1 METVVCGYR
10 GCQVTW
16 WRPYKKNT
24 LLKLYLG
31 VARPKY
37 DTLDFLMLYI
47 FLCLFPIS
55 IWFWSCQRYWA
66 MTSSLKMGRP
76 VIECEPDGMQISAS
90 KSVGSQLAKDR
101 VIAPSGGVYLSW
113 GLVKTCSVAVIQMP
127 YLSVVV
133 KRESQLIYWSIN
145 VHTFTYCHILWEM
158 TKNLTW
164 LWIQVAEMSF
174 HWRVAGL
181 TPTCELYFC
190 TRSMSKLT
198 PQPEPH
204 FSPTPQPSK

>member
-16 WRPYKKNT
+16 WRPYKNT

-31 VARPKY
+31 VAWPKY

-55 IWFWSCQRYWA
+55 IWFWSCQRHWA

-127 YLSVVV
+127 YLSVCGEERVQADLLV
-133 KRESQLIYWSIN
+133 DQCSHLHLLSHTLGNDQESYLIVDTSGGN
-145 VHTFTYCHILWEM
+145 EFPLKGGRAHP
-158 TKNLTW
+158 N
-164 LWIQVAEMSF
+164 LWIIFLRQIYVETYTTT
-174 HWRVAGL
+174 G
-181 TPTCELYFC
+181 TPF
-190 TRSMSKLT
+190 
-198 PQPEPH
+198 
-204 FSPTPQPSK
+204 